1 MDNPIY
7 TQANTRRVLAQLKT
21 MNKRQINHGEITV
34 NERRLF
40 ERTSTSVRVEMS
52 NPSFGTIIGFAKDIS
67 DGGAQVQIE
76 NQICPPVGTEVMVK
90 FKKAVGAINAEPV
103 RMRVVHQLRNSIGLM
118 FVRGAN

>member
-1 MDNPIY
+1 MVKKAIAAVF
-7 TQANTRRVLAQLKT
+7 TVLVLSSALTGCNTTRGVGQ
-21 MNKRQINHGEITV
+21 
-34 NERRLF
+34 
-40 ERTSTSVRVEMS
+40 
-52 NPSFGTIIGFAKDIS
+52 DIS

-118 FVRGAN
+118 FVRGAS